1 MGNPP
6 NIKITAFGK
15 TDVGLIREHNEDN
28 LLVLDVSRGIRADES
43 EHPLA
48 IDLGSKG
55 ALFLVCDGMGGAAA
69 GEVASHMAVEAIA
82 TTLEA
87 AEPLDRDRFARR
99 LRRAI
104 EDANDRIFAQSRDN
118 QNERGMGTTCTAAA
132 VVDGTLVVGQIG
144 DSRCYVKRGGR
155 LAQIT
160 KDQSLAWQLMEAGA
174 MTAEEAK
181 GFEHA
186 NIILQAL
193 GVQERVE
200 VVLSQVALRQ
210 GDVVLVS
217 SDGLHGPVS
226 DDEILQI
233 LQEEPDLRKAC
244 ERLIARALE
253 REGPDNVTVVL
264 ARFEG
269 PDLPVPRPDELVTF
283 VPYDPG
289 YDHSDPPRVRADL
302 AEKVTVE
309 VTVPKEAI
317 RLTGRRES
325 LGGAA
330 ASRPEEANGVLSFLL
345 ITLVAATAAGAFV
358 KCDRGGAGRKDS
370 EAQAAIRAAERQPYA
385 ATAAESAAAAPPAA
399 GIETATGTA
408 SQAAE
413 KTAVAVDGGK
423 GVSPVGDKT
432 GSPVGDKTGS
442 PVGDKTVS
450 PAGGKTG
457 ESPAPTAGAATAGQP
472 GSDTTGGDVDSKPA
486 DAALAPPAAPKAA
499 AVKAPAA
506 AAKAGTRAKA
516 APAKR

>member
-28 LLVLDVSRGIRADES
+28 LLVLDVSRGVRAQDTET
-43 EHPLA
+43 PLSV
-48 IDLGSKG
+48 DLGPKG

-69 GEVASHMAVEAIA
+69 GEVASEMAVESIA
-82 TTLEA
+82 STLQA
-87 AEPLDRDRFARR
+87 AEPLERDAFARR

-200 VVLSQVALRQ
+200 VVMSQVALRQ
-210 GDVVLVS
+210 GDVILVS
-217 SDGLHGPVS
+217 SDGLHGPVN
-226 DDEILQI
+226 DDEILHI
-233 LQEEPDLRKAC
+233 LQEEPDLKRAC
-244 ERLIARALE
+244 ERLVARALE

-269 PDLPVPRPDELVTF
+269 PDLPDPRPEELVDF
-283 VPYDPG
+283 IPYDPG

-317 RLTGRRES
+317 RLTGRRDVFA
-325 LGGAA
+325 GRAGAKA
-330 ASRPEEANGVLSFLL
+330 PQDASGVLSFLL
-345 ITLVAATAAGAFV
+345 ITLIAATAAGAFV
-358 KCDRGGAGRKDS
+358 KCDRGEAGHRD
-370 EAQAAIRAAERQPYA
+370 AQAQVAIRAE
-385 ATAAESAAAAPPAA
+385 AAP
-399 GIETATGTA
+399 
-408 SQAAE
+408 S
-413 KTAVAVDGGK
+413 
-423 GVSPVGDKT
+423 
-432 GSPVGDKTGS
+432 
-442 PVGDKTVS
+442 
-450 PAGGKTG
+450 
-457 ESPAPTAGAATAGQP
+457 
-472 GSDTTGGDVDSKPA
+472 
-486 DAALAPPAAPKAA
+486 
-499 AVKAPAA
+499 
-506 AAKAGTRAKA
+506 A
-516 APAKR
+516 APANTPPAPAPAIEPSQSDARGNGAAPGDKAAIPSPGDAVPGPAPARHPAPPRPR

>member
-1 MGNPP
+1 MGTPP
-6 NIKITAFGK
+6 NIQIAAFGK

-28 LLVLDVSRGIRADES
+28 LLVLDVTRGVRQDDHDGQLEIN
-43 EHPLA
+43 
-48 IDLGSKG
+48 LGPKG

-69 GEVASHMAVEAIA
+69 GEVASQMAVDSISS
-82 TTLEA
+82 TMQS
-87 AEPLDRDRFARR
+87 AEPLERDAFARR

-132 VVDGTLVVGQIG
+132 VVDGTLMVGQIG

-200 VVLSQVALRQ
+200 VVMSQVALRQ
-210 GDVVLVS
+210 GDVILVS

-233 LQEEPDLRKAC
+233 LQEESDLKKAC
-244 ERLIARALE
+244 DRLVTRALE

-264 ARFEG
+264 ARFDG
-269 PDLPVPRPDELVTF
+269 PDLPFPKPEELVEF

-289 YDHSDPPRVRADL
+289 YDHNDPPRVRADL

-317 RLTGRRES
+317 RLTGRRD
-325 LGGAA
+325 GFAAGVRGKGA
-330 ASRPEEANGVLSFLL
+330 EEASSVLSFLF
-345 ITLVAATAAGAFV
+345 ITLIAATAAGAFV
-358 KCDRGGAGRKDS
+358 KWDRGQTARRDA
-370 EAQAAIRAAERQPYA
+370 EAQSALRRGDVSRPAAETPVPAAVPVVPETKA
-385 ATAAESAAAAPPAA
+385 ATNAADANAAADVAAPP
-399 GIETATGTA
+399 
-408 SQAAE
+408 
-413 KTAVAVDGGK
+413 
-423 GVSPVGDKT
+423 
-432 GSPVGDKTGS
+432 
-442 PVGDKTVS
+442 
-450 PAGGKTG
+450 
-457 ESPAPTAGAATAGQP
+457 
-472 GSDTTGGDVDSKPA
+472 
-486 DAALAPPAAPKAA
+486 KA
-499 AVKAPAA
+499 K
-506 AAKAGTRAKA
+506 
-516 APAKR
+516 

>member
-28 LLVLDVSRGIRADES
+28 LLVLDVSRGTRAQDS
-43 EHPLA
+43 DTPMAL
-48 IDLGSKG
+48 DLGPKG

-69 GEVASHMAVEAIA
+69 GEVASQMAVESIA
-82 TTLEA
+82 STLQES
-87 AEPLDRDRFARR
+87 EPLERDGFARR

-144 DSRCYVKRGGR
+144 DSRCYVKRGAR

-200 VVLSQVALRQ
+200 VVMSQVALRQ
-210 GDVVLVS
+210 GDVILVS

-226 DDEILQI
+226 DDEILHI
-233 LQEEPDLRKAC
+233 LQEEPDLKKAC
-244 ERLIARALE
+244 DRLVARALE

-269 PDLPVPRPDELVTF
+269 PDLPDPRPEELVDF

-289 YDHSDPPRVRADL
+289 YDHSDPPRMRTDL

-317 RLTGRRES
+317 RLTGRRDVFAGRATGS
-325 LGGAA
+325 NKAHQD
-330 ASRPEEANGVLSFLL
+330 ANGVLSFLL
-345 ITLVAATAAGAFV
+345 ITLIAATAAGAFV
-358 KCDRGGAGRKDS
+358 KCDRGDAGQRD
-370 EAQAAIRAAERQPYA
+370 AQAQIAIHAAQGPAVVAPAPSPAPA
-385 ATAAESAAAAPPAA
+385 AAVADPAKPSASDAAGTAAAPVDKAA
-399 GIETATGTA
+399 VTA
-408 SQAAE
+408 
-413 KTAVAVDGGK
+413 D
-423 GVSPVGDKT
+423 
-432 GSPVGDKTGS
+432 
-442 PVGDKTVS
+442 
-450 PAGGKTG
+450 
-457 ESPAPTAGAATAGQP
+457 
-472 GSDTTGGDVDSKPA
+472 
-486 DAALAPPAAPKAA
+486 KAA
-499 AVKAPAA
+499 APAEKAAAPADKAAASPQKAPAPANPASLKAAA
-506 AAKAGTRAKA
+506 AAKAGAPAPGA
-516 APAKR
+516 APARSPAPPRTR

>member
-28 LLVLDVSRGIRADES
+28 LLVLDVSRGVRAQDGEV
-43 EHPLA
+43 PMNL
-48 IDLGSKG
+48 DLGPKG

-69 GEVASHMAVEAIA
+69 GEVASQMAVEAIA
-82 TTLEA
+82 STLQA
-87 AEPLDRDRFARR
+87 AEPLERDGFARR

-200 VVLSQVALRQ
+200 VVMSQVALRR
-210 GDVVLVS
+210 GDVILVS

-226 DDEILQI
+226 DEEILHI
-233 LQEEPDLRKAC
+233 LQEEPDLKKAC
-244 ERLIARALE
+244 ERLVARALE

-269 PDLPVPRPDELVTF
+269 PDLPDPRPEELVDF

-289 YDHSDPPRVRADL
+289 YDHTDPPRVRADM

-317 RLTGRRES
+317 RLTGRRDGF
-325 LGGAA
+325 GGRAGPGKA
-330 ASRPEEANGVLSFLL
+330 PEDANGVLSFLL

-358 KCDRGGAGRKDS
+358 KCDRGEAGRRD
-370 EAQAAIRAAERQPYA
+370 AQATATIRAAEVPARAVPLESVPAHA
-385 ATAAESAAAAPPAA
+385 AALPASDGASAPAAEAPAGGDKAAAPAPSHPA
-399 GIETATGTA
+399 
-408 SQAAE
+408 SDKAE
-413 KTAVAVDGGK
+413 KLPGAVVPGAV
-423 GVSPVGDKT
+423 
-432 GSPVGDKTGS
+432 
-442 PVGDKTVS
+442 
-450 PAGGKTG
+450 
-457 ESPAPTAGAATAGQP
+457 P
-472 GSDTTGGDVDSKPA
+472 G
-486 DAALAPPAAPKAA
+486 KAA
-499 AVKAPAA
+499 APTKA
-506 AAKAGTRAKA
+506 A
-516 APAKR
+516 APAHGPATPRPR